1 MIHEDLIPSKDDPRV
16 IAFCESICPGQIPF
30 LVSVAECDGVS
41 LARCFQNVQ
50 AMIQRSGGQIVYG
63 WDISQIPKIHF
74 EATFHAVWKSPHGEF
89 VDVSPQE
96 SGQKQILFL
105 PDVHRKYD
113 GTKVSGRRIS
123 IGDSE
128 TVERYWDLSDEINIL
143 RQKQPPLSPEQTRR
157 LLSLIRDYQDLRA
170 RLYAA

>member
-1 MIHEDLIPSKDDPRV
+1 MTHEDLIPSKDDQRV

-30 LVSVAECDGVS
+30 LVSVTKCDGVS

-63 WDISQIPKIHF
+63 WDISKIPKIHF
-74 EATFHAVWKSPHGEF
+74 EATFHAIWKSPHGEF

-96 SGQKQILFL
+96 SGQSHILFL
-105 PDVHRKYD
+105 PDAHRRD
-113 GTKVSGRRIS
+113 TGTLVPSRRFS
-123 IGDSE
+123 IGDNE
-128 TVERYWDLSDEINIL
+128 TVERYWDLSDEINKL
-143 RQKQPPLSPEQTRR
+143 RKTRPPLSPEQTRR
-157 LLSLIRDYQDLRA
+157 FLSLIRDYQDLRA